1 LYCFTQIIAECTE
14 VYRPLRRLRV
24 VELETKQL
32 SDDALVARFRRGD
45 SDAFGQLYQR
55 HRRGLYG
62 YALSLCGQEAPAAD
76 AVQELWLGFLE
87 NMEKLAGVANVRAYL
102 YRSLRNRVMDG
113 FRKNKREQDAM
124 ALDTGIRLVQPRD
137 TVAGSEQAAKMNAAL
152 MRLPEEQREV
162 VLLRIYG
169 EMKFGDIADV
179 LQTNTK
185 TVESRHRLALDKLR
199 ELLGSMEP

>member
-1 LYCFTQIIAECTE
+1 
-14 VYRPLRRLRV
+14 V

-32 SDDALVARFRRGD
+32 SDDALVALFRRGD

-76 AVQELWLGFLE
+76 ALQDLWLGFLE
-87 NMEKLAGVANVRAYL
+87 NVEKLANVANVRAYL

-113 FRKNKREQDAM
+113 FRRNRRE
-124 ALDTGIRLVQPRD
+124 LDQPMQVRLVQPVD
-137 TVAGSEQAAKMNAAL
+137 TVAGREEAGRMNEAL
-152 MRLPEEQREV
+152 ARLPEEQREV

-169 EMKFGDIADV
+169 EMKFSDIADV

-185 TVESRHRLALDKLR
+185 TVESRHRLALNKLR
-199 ELLGSMEP
+199 EMLEP

>member
-1 LYCFTQIIAECTE
+1 M
-14 VYRPLRRLRV
+14 

-32 SDDALVARFRRGD
+32 TDDALVALFRRGD

-87 NMEKLAGVANVRAYL
+87 NIEKLANVANVRAYL

-113 FRKNKREQDAM
+113 YRKTRREKDVPVQ
-124 ALDTGIRLVQPRD
+124 GIRLVQPVD
-137 TVAGSEQAAKMNAAL
+137 TVAGREEAGRMNDAL
-152 MRLPEEQREV
+152 AHLPEEQREV

-185 TVESRHRLALDKLR
+185 TVESRHRLALSKLR
-199 ELLGSMEP
+199 EMLEP